1 MAHQPYWRRVPSIF
15 GADALD
21 EMSKIAKESGKQKAF
36 LVCDKGVEASGGAQ
50 RVADALTA
58 AGLEVMIYSDVF
70 PDPTDEAID
79 HAGDVAKEF
88 GADVVV
94 GCGGGSP
101 MDTAKGTS
109 VLLANPE
116 KKIKECMTENG
127 GNGTYKIDVPV
138 YLIPTAAGTGAEGSP
153 MCVIHELE
161 SDGKKVVER
170 YADLAV
176 LEPTMTYT
184 CPDFVTVN
192 SGLDALAHA
201 IEALTADY
209 NFNWNPWSTTLS
221 EDAVRIITKWL
232 PVAVKE
238 PENYEARA
246 KMLYASNAAGDGLA
260 NLSVHIGHCFG
271 HEAGMQFHLNH
282 GYACGIALPEVIDF
296 VADKNPQSVK
306 AIAACIG
313 VEIPEGTDDI
323 AAAKLVS
330 DWLRNFMREIG
341 MVPLKDMK
349 DRVKDEP
356 ITREKVVALAHAAI
370 DHNWFH
376 IAAPGDVSYEQMEEF
391 CGKVFDNYQ

>member
-1 MAHQPYWRRVPSIF
+1 MAQQPYWRRVPSIF
-15 GADALD
+15 GEGVL
-21 EMSKIAKESGKQKAF
+21 EQMGETAKEAGKAKAF
-36 LVCDKGVEASGGAQ
+36 LVCDQGVLASGGAD
-50 RVADALTA
+50 RVADALKA
-58 AGLEVMIYSDVF
+58 NGLEVMIYSDVF

-94 GCGGGSP
+94 GVGGGSP

-127 GNGTYKIDVPV
+127 GAGTFKIDVPV

-161 SDGKKVVER
+161 TDSKKVVER

-176 LEPTMTYT
+176 LDPTMTYT

-201 IEALTADY
+201 IEALTSNIY
-209 NFNWNPWSTTLS
+209 NPWSTTLS

-238 PENYEARA
+238 PQNYEARA

-271 HEAGMQFHLNH
+271 HEAGLQFHLNH
-282 GYACGIALPEVIDF
+282 GYACGVALPEVIDF
-296 VADKNPQSVK
+296 VAGKNQEGIEAVAK
-306 AIAACIG
+306 CIG
-313 VEIPEGTDDI
+313 IEIPEGTDDV

-330 DWLRNFMREIG
+330 DWLRDFMREIG
-341 MVPLKDMK
+341 MTPLKDMM
-349 DRVKDEP
+349 DRANDEP
-356 ITREKVVALAHAAI
+356 ITREKCIALAHGAI
-370 DHNWFH
+370 DNNWFH
-376 IAAPGDVSYEQMEEF
+376 ITAPGDISYEQMEEF
-391 CGKVFDNYQ
+391 CAKVFDNFQ

>member
-1 MAHQPYWRRVPSIF
+1 MAQQPYWRRVPSIF
-15 GADALD
+15 GEGTLD
-21 EMSKIAKESGKQKAF
+21 EMGEIAQASGKKKAF

-127 GNGTYKIDVPV
+127 GAGTFKLDVPV

-161 SDGKKVVER
+161 SDSKKVVER

-176 LEPTMTYT
+176 LDPTMTYT

-192 SGLDALAHA
+192 SGLDALTHA
-201 IEALTADY
+201 IEALTSNIY
-209 NFNWNPWSTTLS
+209 NPWSTTLS

-232 PVAVKE
+232 PVAVAE
-238 PENYEARA
+238 PTNYEARA

-271 HEAGMQFHLNH
+271 HEAGLQFHLNH

-296 VADKNPQSVK
+296 VAEKNQQGVRDVAK
-306 AIAACIG
+306 CIG
-313 VEIPEGTDDI
+313 IEIPEGTDDV
-323 AAAKLVS
+323 AAGKLVS
-330 DWLRNFMREIG
+330 DWLRNFMREIN
-341 MVPLKDMK
+341 MVPLKDMM
-349 DRVKDEP
+349 DRAKNEP
-356 ITREKVVALAHAAI
+356 ITREKCVALAHGAI
-370 DHNWFH
+370 DNNWFH
-376 IAAPGDVSYEQMEEF
+376 ITAPGGITYEQMEEF